1 MSFAD
6 RSLNEMNYHKL
17 TIGYMV
23 AVLAIGFGC
32 LLYSI
37 FNLPFQKFDLY
48 FLVLAGS
55 TIGLGSW
62 ATVKI
67 PRVKTHIAVSDIFIF
82 LTLLLYGGEIA
93 VVLSAIE
100 ALFTSWRFC
109 SKRITVLFNVA
120 AMAFSTF
127 VVVFAL
133 TMSGLYVNGE
143 VLPNDVT
150 LPSLVI
156 ALSVIALTQFFVN
169 TLLASIHDSL
179 ANALPWWETW
189 KNKYIWTFFTYFA
202 GAVGAGFLVK
212 LAQYAGFGL
221 IVATFPVILFVFLAY
236 RMYLKNVEMSIAQ
249 AEQAEKYA
257 KILEERSNALR
268 ESEERFRSAFA
279 YAPIGIGLV
288 SRHGKWLKVNHALC
302 EILGYDQDEL
312 LSMEFQGMMFQ
323 EDLGATLIKIHE
335 LMAGRIASCQMEQ
348 RYVHKTGRTV
358 WTQWSVSASGD
369 VTTEG
374 SNLIFQLQ
382 DITDKKI
389 AEQKLQHEATHD
401 ALTGLPNRAL
411 FIRRLEEALM
421 RNRQDPKYQVTV
433 LFIDLDR
440 FKYVNDSLGHLIG
453 DQLLIG
459 IASRLRECMRPPDIV
474 ARLGGDEFMILVEG
488 RYYTEKITRIATRIQ
503 RQFDQ
508 PFDLYGQEVYSSAS
522 IGILRASENHMTSED
537 VMRDAD
543 TAMYQAKRA
552 GRSQHAVFD
561 ENMHTAAKEI
571 LLLETDLR
579 KAIEKYEFDVQYQ
592 PIFSLMTGEI
602 EGVEA
607 LARWNHPQLGEIHP
621 SKFIPLAEETGLIDP
636 LGELVLDKA
645 CTEIGRVYE
654 EVGIE
659 SLKLS
664 VNLSCRQFAQP
675 FLVNQVKNILNRTEF
690 PPRRL
695 KLEIT
700 ETVFFEY
707 QERAIEMLNQLRDL
721 GIDIDID
728 DFGTGYSNLGYLVR
742 LPISTLKIDRSFVS
756 LIDDQGANT
765 ELVRTIIAMAKNL
778 GLRVVAEGVETP
790 AQLEALKNLSCES
803 GQGYLLSRPMSAEDL
818 TRFLLADNPIPPPAI
833 DITSPMVQ

>member
-1 MSFAD
+1 
-6 RSLNEMNYHKL
+6 MNYHKL
-17 TIGYMV
+17 TLGYMV
-23 AVLAIGFGC
+23 MVLAVGSLC
-32 LLYSI
+32 LTSALI
-37 FNLPFQKFDLY
+37 NVPVLKLDIY
-48 FLVLAGS
+48 FAILAVS
-55 TIGLGSW
+55 TVGLGSW
-62 ATVKI
+62 VIIKI
-67 PRVKTHIAVSDIFIF
+67 PYIKTHIAVSDIFVF
-82 LTLLLYGGEIA
+82 LTLFLYGGEFA
-93 VVLSAIE
+93 VILAAVE
-100 ALFTSWRFC
+100 AFCTSWRFC
-109 SKRITVLFNVA
+109 SKRITILFNVA
-120 AMAFSTF
+120 AMAFSTSI
-127 VVVFAL
+127 VVVVLAL
-133 TMSGLYVNGE
+133 AGLYSNGE
-143 VLPNDVT
+143 VVQHGINEAGFFT
-150 LPSLVI
+150 
-156 ALSVIALTQFFVN
+156 ALSLMTLTQFLVN
-169 TLLASIHDSL
+169 TFLASVQDSL
-179 ANALPWWETW
+179 KNALPWWDTW
-189 KNKYIWTFFTYFA
+189 KSKYIWTFFTYLV
-202 GAVGAGFLVK
+202 GAVGAGTLVQ
-212 LAQYAGFGL
+212 LTHYAGLGIL
-221 IVATFPVILFVFLAY
+221 AAAFPVIMFVFLAY
-236 RMYLKNVEMSIAQ
+236 RMYLKNVEMSIGQ

-268 ESEERFRSAFA
+268 DSEERFRSAFA

-288 SRHGKWLKVNHALC
+288 SRHGKWVKVNHALC
-302 EILGYDQDEL
+302 EILGYEADEL
-312 LSMEFQGMMFQ
+312 LMMEFQQMMFP
-323 EDLGATLIKIHE
+323 EDLGATMLKIHE
-335 LMAGRIASCQMEQ
+335 IMAGRIASCQMEQ
-348 RYVHKTGRTV
+348 RYLHSTGRTV
-358 WTQWSVSASGD
+358 WAQLSVSASGD
-369 VTTEG
+369 VSSDT

-411 FIRRLEEALM
+411 FMRRLEEALD
-421 RNRQDPKYQVTV
+421 RSRQDAKYQVSV

-459 IASRLRECMRPPDIV
+459 IAARLSECMRPPDIV

-488 RYYTEKITRIATRIQ
+488 RYYSEKITRIANRIQ
-503 RQFDQ
+503 RQFTQ

-543 TAMYQAKRA
+543 TAMYQAKRS

-579 KAIEKYEFDVQYQ
+579 KAIEKYEFDVEYQ
-592 PIFSLMTGEI
+592 PIFSLSTGEI

-607 LARWNHPQLGEIHP
+607 LARWNHPLLGEIHP

-645 CTEIGRVYE
+645 CTEIGKIYRSVDM
-654 EVGIE
+654 E

-690 PPRRL
+690 PPSRL

-707 QERAIEMLNQLRDL
+707 QERAIEMLNDLRSL
-721 GIDIDID
+721 GILIDID

-742 LPISTLKIDRSFVS
+742 LPISTLKIDRVFVS
-756 LIDDQGANT
+756 LINEDGANT
-765 ELVRTIIAMAKNL
+765 EIVRTIIAMAKNL
-778 GLRVVAEGVETP
+778 NLKVIAEGIETNS
-790 AQLEALKNLSCES
+790 QLDALKELNCES
-803 GQGYLLSRPMSAEDL
+803 GQGYLLARPMAADEL
-818 TRFLLADNPIPPPAI
+818 LLFLGGSLDTPIPVPSFDLSVARLI
-833 DITSPMVQ
+833 

>member
-1 MSFAD
+1 
-6 RSLNEMNYHKL
+6 MNYHKL

-23 AVLAIGFGC
+23 AVLAVGFVS
-32 LLYSI
+32 LI
-37 FNLPFQKFDLY
+37 FALVNTPFERFDLY

-55 TIGLGSW
+55 TVCLGSW

-67 PRVKTHIAVSDIFIF
+67 PRLKTHIGVSDIFVF
-82 LTLLLYGGEIA
+82 LTLLLYGGDIA
-93 VVLSAIE
+93 VVLAAGE
-100 ALFTSWRFC
+100 AFVSSWRFC
-109 SKRITVLFNVA
+109 NKRLTILFNVA
-120 AMAFSTF
+120 AMAFSTTA
-127 VVVFAL
+127 VVLVL
-133 TMSGLYVNGE
+133 TASGLYAGGR
-143 VLPNDVT
+143 VLYDGAN
-150 LPSLVI
+150 LRNLVM
-156 ALSVIALTQFFVN
+156 ALSVMAVTQFLVN
-169 TLLASIHDSL
+169 TTLASVHDSL
-179 ANALPWWETW
+179 KNALPWWETW
-189 KNKYIWTFFTYFA
+189 KSKYIWTFFTYFA
-202 GAVGAGFLVK
+202 GAVGAGSLVK
-212 LAQYAGFGL
+212 LAHYAGFGV
-221 IVATFPVILFVFLAY
+221 IVAAFPVILFVFLAY
-236 RMYLKNVEMSIAQ
+236 RMYLQNVEMSIAQ

-257 KILEERSNALR
+257 RVLEERSNALR
-268 ESEERFRSAFA
+268 DSEERFRSAFT

-288 SRHGKWLKVNHALC
+288 SRQGKWLKVNHALC
-302 EILGYDQDEL
+302 EILGYEPDEL
-312 LSMEFQGMMFQ
+312 LTMEYQSMMFA
-323 EDLGATLIKIHE
+323 EDLGATLVKIHE

-348 RYVHKTGRTV
+348 RYVHRTGRTV
-358 WTQWSVSASGD
+358 WTLWSVSASGD
-369 VTTEG
+369 ISTDN

-411 FIRRLEEALM
+411 FMRRLEDALDRS
-421 RNRQDPKYQVTV
+421 RNDSKYQVSV

-459 IASRLRECMRPPDIV
+459 IADRLRDCMRPPDIV

-488 RYYTEKITRIATRIQ
+488 RYYTEKITRIAERIQ
-503 RQFDQ
+503 RQFAR

-543 TAMYQAKRA
+543 TAMYQAKRS

-561 ENMHTAAKEI
+561 EKMHAAARET

-579 KAIEKYEFDVQYQ
+579 KAVEKYEFEVQYQ
-592 PIFSLMTGEI
+592 PIFSLKTGEV

-607 LARWNHPQLGEIHP
+607 LARWYHPQLGEILP

-654 EVGIE
+654 AVADRR
-659 SLKLS
+659 LKLS

-675 FLVNQVKNILNRTEF
+675 FLVHQVKNILSRTGF
-690 PPRRL
+690 PANRL

-721 GIDIDID
+721 GIDLDID
-728 DFGTGYSNLGYLVR
+728 DFGTGYSNLSYLVR
-742 LPISTLKIDRSFVS
+742 LPISTLKIDRIFVDP
-756 LIDDQGANT
+756 INEKGANT
-765 ELVRTIIAMAKNL
+765 EIVRTVIAMAKNL
-778 GLRVVAEGVETP
+778 GLKVIAEGIETS
-790 AQLEALKNLSCES
+790 AQLEALRMLECES
-803 GQGYLLSRPMSAEDL
+803 GQGYLLARPMSADELAAFL
-818 TRFLLADNPIPPPAI
+818 TGTDIDAIPPPSF
-833 DITSPMVQ
+833 DVSFSPVIQ

>member
-1 MSFAD
+1 
-6 RSLNEMNYHKL
+6 MNYHKL

-23 AVLAIGFGC
+23 TVLTVGLGC
-32 LLYSI
+32 LVMSI
-37 FNLPFQKFDLY
+37 VNLPFEKFDLY
-48 FLVLAGS
+48 FLVVAGS

-67 PRVKTHIAVSDIFIF
+67 PRVKTHIAVADLFIF

-93 VVLSAIE
+93 VVLAAVE
-100 ALFTSWRFC
+100 AMFTSWRFC
-109 SKRITVLFNVA
+109 TKKLTILFNVA

-133 TMSGLYVNGE
+133 TVSGLYVNGE
-143 VLPNDVT
+143 VQPNT
-150 LPSLVI
+150 LSLQSFVI
-156 ALSVIALTQFFVN
+156 VLSIIAVTQFLVN
-169 TLLASIHDSL
+169 TTIASVHDSL

-189 KNKYIWTFFTYFA
+189 KSKYIWTFFTYFV
-202 GAVGAGFLVK
+202 GAVGAGTLVK
-212 LAQYAGFGL
+212 LAHHVGFGL
-221 IVATFPVILFVFLAY
+221 IVATFPMILFVFLAY
-236 RMYLKNVEMSIAQ
+236 RMYLKNVEMSITQ

-302 EILGYDQDEL
+302 EILGYESDEL
-312 LSMEFQGMMFQ
+312 LNMEFQGMMFP

-335 LMAGRIASCQMEQ
+335 LMAGRLASCQMEQ

-369 VTTEG
+369 VSSDG

-401 ALTGLPNRAL
+401 MLTGLPNRAL
-411 FIRRLEEALM
+411 FMRRLEEALD
-421 RNRQDPKYQVTV
+421 RSRKDPKYQVSV

-488 RYYTEKITRIATRIQ
+488 RYYSEKITQISHRIQ

-543 TAMYQAKRA
+543 TAMYQAKRS

-579 KAIEKYEFDVQYQ
+579 KAIEKYEFEVEYQ
-592 PIFSLMTGEI
+592 PIFSLKSGEL

-607 LARWNHPQLGEIHP
+607 LARWHHPQLGEILP
-621 SKFIPLAEETGLIDP
+621 SKFISLAEETGLIDP
-636 LGELVLDKA
+636 LGEIILDKA
-645 CTEIGRVYE
+645 CTDIGRVYRE
-654 EVGIE
+654 IAMD

-675 FLVNQVKNILNRTEF
+675 FLVNQVKNILSRTEF
-690 PPRRL
+690 PPSRL

-742 LPISTLKIDRSFVS
+742 LPISTIKIDRSFVNI
-756 LIDDQGANT
+756 IDDEGANT

-778 GLRVVAEGVETP
+778 DLKVVAEGIETQ
-790 AQLEALKNLSCES
+790 AQLDALKALSCES
-803 GQGYLLSRPMSAEDL
+803 GQGYLLARPMSADEL
-818 TRFLLADNPIPPPAI
+818 LSFLRGEVDVPIPPPI
-833 DITSPMVQ
+833 DITILPTLQ

>member
-1 MSFAD
+1 
-6 RSLNEMNYHKL
+6 MNYHRL

-37 FNLPFQKFDLY
+37 LNLPFQNFDLY

-109 SKRITVLFNVA
+109 TKRLTVLFNVA

-179 ANALPWWETW
+179 ANELPWWETW
-189 KNKYIWTFFTYFA
+189 KSKYIWTFFTYFA
-202 GAVGAGFLVK
+202 GAVGAGCLVK

-236 RMYLKNVEMSIAQ
+236 RMYLQNVEMSIAQ

-369 VTTEG
+369 VTSES

-543 TAMYQAKRA
+543 TAMYQAKRS

-592 PIFSLMTGEI
+592 PIFSLKTGEV

-654 EVGIE
+654 EVGID
-659 SLKLS
+659 SMKLS

-778 GLRVVAEGVETP
+778 GLKVVAEGVETP

-803 GQGYLLSRPMSAEDL
+803 GQGYLLSRPMSAAEL
-818 TRFLLADNPIPPPAI
+818 TSFLLADNPIPPPSI
-833 DITSPMVQ
+833 DMMSPMVQ

>member
-1 MSFAD
+1 
-6 RSLNEMNYHKL
+6 MNYHKL

-23 AVLAIGFGC
+23 AVLAIGLGC
-32 LLYSI
+32 LTLA
-37 FNLPFQKFDLY
+37 FLNLPIEKLDLY
-48 FLVLAGS
+48 FLVIAAS

-93 VVLSAIE
+93 VVLAAIE

-109 SKRITVLFNVA
+109 SKKITICFNVA
-120 AMAFSTF
+120 AMAFSTY
-127 VVVFAL
+127 VVVQAL
-133 TMSGLYVNGE
+133 TLAGLYVNGAI
-143 VLPNDVT
+143 LTNQ
-150 LPSLVI
+150 LGFQSLVI
-156 ALSVIALTQFFVN
+156 ALSVIAVTQFLVN
-169 TLLASIHDSL
+169 TLLASVHDSL

-189 KNKYIWTFFTYFA
+189 KSKYIWTFFTYFA
-202 GAVGAGFLVK
+202 GAVGAGTLVK
-212 LAQYAGFGL
+212 LAHYVGFGL

-302 EILGYDQDEL
+302 EILGYEADEL
-312 LSMEFQGMMFQ
+312 LSMEFQGMMFA

-369 VTTEG
+369 VSSDS

-411 FIRRLEEALM
+411 FMRRLEEALD
-421 RNRQDPKYQVTV
+421 RSRKDSKYQVSV

-459 IASRLRECMRPPDIV
+459 IATRLRDCMRPPDIV

-488 RYYTEKITRIATRIQ
+488 RYYSEKITRIANRIQ
-503 RQFDQ
+503 RQFDR

-543 TAMYQAKRA
+543 TAMYQAKRS

-561 ENMHTAAKEI
+561 ENMHTEAKEI

-579 KAIEKYEFDVQYQ
+579 KAIEKYEFDVEYQ
-592 PIFSLMTGEI
+592 PIFSLKTGDI

-645 CTEIGRVYE
+645 CTEMGRVYKA
-654 EVGIE
+654 VTID

-675 FLVNQVKNILNRTEF
+675 FLVNQVKNILSRTEF
-690 PPRRL
+690 PASRL

-721 GIDIDID
+721 GIHIDID

-742 LPISTLKIDRSFVS
+742 LPISTLKIDRSFVN
-756 LIDDQGANT
+756 LINDEGANT

-778 GLRVVAEGVETP
+778 DLKVIAEGIETKS
-790 AQLEALKNLSCES
+790 QLEALEALGCES
-803 GQGYLLSRPMSAEDL
+803 GQGFLLARPMSADEL
-818 TRFLLADNPIPPPAI
+818 LSFLRGDADMPIPPPQFDASI
-833 DITSPMVQ
+833 APMLR

>member
-1 MSFAD
+1 
-6 RSLNEMNYHKL
+6 MNFHKL
-17 TIGYMV
+17 TIGYMTG
-23 AVLAIGFGC
+23 VLLLGLAC
-32 LLYSI
+32 LTYALQT
-37 FNLPFQKFDLY
+37 LPFYKLDLY

-55 TIGLGSW
+55 TVGLGSW

-67 PRVKTHIAVSDIFIF
+67 PRIKTHIAVSDLFIF
-82 LTLLLYGGEIA
+82 LTLLLYGGSIA
-93 VVLSAIE
+93 IVLAAVE
-100 ALFTSWRFC
+100 AFFTSWRFC
-109 SKRITVLFNVA
+109 TRKTTIFFNAA
-120 AMAFSTF
+120 AMALSTF
-127 VVVFAL
+127 AVVVVLSLA
-133 TMSGLYVNGE
+133 GLYADGSI
-143 VLPNDVT
+143 LPTT
-150 LPSLVI
+150 LNPQNFVI
-156 ALSVIALTQFFVN
+156 ALSIAAVTQFLVN
-169 TLLASIHDSL
+169 TMLASLHDRL
-179 ANALPWWETW
+179 ANGLPWWETW
-189 KNKYIWTFFTYFA
+189 KTTYIWTFFTYFA
-202 GAVGAGFLVK
+202 GAVGAGTLLK
-212 LAQYAGFGL
+212 LAHYVGYGL

-302 EILGYDQDEL
+302 EILGYEADEL
-312 LSMEFQGMMFQ
+312 LSMEFQAMMFP
-323 EDLGATLIKIHE
+323 EDVGATLIKIHE

-348 RYVHKTGRTV
+348 RYLHKTGRTV

-369 VTTEG
+369 VSSDQ

-411 FIRRLEEALM
+411 FMRRLEEALD
-421 RNRQDPKYQVTV
+421 RSRQDPKYQVSV

-459 IASRLRECMRPPDIV
+459 IASRLRDCMRPPDIV

-488 RYYTEKITRIATRIQ
+488 RYYTEKITQIANRIQ
-503 RQFDQ
+503 RQFAK

-522 IGILRASENHMTSED
+522 IGILRASEKHMTSED

-543 TAMYQAKRA
+543 TAMYQAKRS

-561 ENMHTAAKEI
+561 ENMHTEAKEI

-579 KAIEKYEFDVQYQ
+579 KAIERYEFQVEYQ
-592 PIFSLMTGEI
+592 PIFSLTTGEI

-607 LARWNHPQLGEIHP
+607 LARWTHPKLGEILP

-645 CTEIGRVYE
+645 CTEIGRIYQTVADR
-654 EVGIE
+654 

-664 VNLSCRQFAQP
+664 VNLSCRQFAQQ
-675 FLVNQVKNILNRTEF
+675 FLVRQVRNILDRTGF
-690 PPRRL
+690 PANRL

-707 QERAIEMLNQLRDL
+707 QERAIEMLNELRKL
-721 GIDIDID
+721 GIHLDID
-728 DFGTGYSNLGYLVR
+728 DFGTGYSNLSYLVR

-756 LIDDQGANT
+756 LINDEGANT

-778 GLRVVAEGVETP
+778 DLKVIAEGVETRS
-790 AQLEALKNLSCES
+790 QLEALKALNCES
-803 GQGYLLSRPMSAEDL
+803 GQGYLLARPMSADEL
-818 TRFLLADNPIPPPAI
+818 QSFLRGDTDSPIPAPGF
-833 DITSPMVQ
+833 DVSVVRTVQ

>member
-1 MSFAD
+1 
-6 RSLNEMNYHKL
+6 MNYHKL

-23 AVLAIGFGC
+23 AVLAIGLGC
-32 LLYSI
+32 LTFAVL
-37 FNLPFQKFDLY
+37 NLPIEKLDLY
-48 FLVLAGS
+48 LLVIAGS

-93 VVLSAIE
+93 VILAAVE

-109 SKRITVLFNVA
+109 SKKMTVCFNVA
-120 AMAFSTF
+120 AMAFSTS
-127 VVVFAL
+127 VVVLAL
-133 TMSGLYVNGE
+133 MLTGLYLNGE
-143 VLPNDVT
+143 IASNKLSFQ
-150 LPSLVI
+150 SLII
-156 ALSVIALTQFFVN
+156 ALSVIAVTQFLVN
-169 TLLASIHDSL
+169 TLVASIHDSF

-189 KNKYIWTFFTYFA
+189 KSKYIWTFFTYFA
-202 GAVGAGFLVK
+202 GAVGAGVLVK
-212 LAQYAGFGL
+212 LGHYVGFSL

-236 RMYLKNVEMSIAQ
+236 RMYLKNVEMSITQ

-302 EILGYDQDEL
+302 EILGYESDEL
-312 LSMEFQGMMFQ
+312 LSMEFQDIMFP

-348 RYVHKTGRTV
+348 RYLHKTGRTV

-369 VTTEG
+369 VSLDS

-411 FIRRLEEALM
+411 FMRRLEEALD
-421 RNRQDPKYQVTV
+421 RSRKDVKYQVSV

-459 IASRLRECMRPPDIV
+459 IATRLRDCMRPPDIV

-488 RYYTEKITRIATRIQ
+488 KYFSEKITQIANRIQ

-543 TAMYQAKRA
+543 TAMYQAKRS

-561 ENMHTAAKEI
+561 ENMHTEAKEI

-579 KAIEKYEFDVQYQ
+579 KAIEKYEFEVEYQ
-592 PIFSLMTGEI
+592 PIFCLKTGEI

-607 LARWNHPQLGEIHP
+607 LARWYHPHLGEILP

-645 CTEIGRVYE
+645 CTEIGRVYRKLAL
-654 EVGIE
+654 E
-659 SLKLS
+659 SIKLS

-675 FLVNQVKNILNRTEF
+675 FLVNQVKNILSRTEF
-690 PPRRL
+690 PPSRL

-721 GIDIDID
+721 GIHIDID

-742 LPISTLKIDRSFVS
+742 LPISTLKIDRSFVN
-756 LIDDQGANT
+756 LINDEGANT

-778 GLRVVAEGVETP
+778 DLKVVAEGIETKS
-790 AQLEALKNLSCES
+790 QLDALKALGCES
-803 GQGYLLSRPMSAEDL
+803 GQG
-818 TRFLLADNPIPPPAI
+818 FLLARPMTSDELLSFLRDEIDLPIPPPPI
-833 DITSPMVQ
+833 DVSVAPMLS

>member
-1 MSFAD
+1 
-6 RSLNEMNYHKL
+6 
-17 TIGYMV
+17 MV
-23 AVLAIGFGC
+23 TVLAIGLGC
-32 LLYSI
+32 LTYALS
-37 FNLPFQKFDLY
+37 NLPLQKFDLY
-48 FLVLAGS
+48 LLVLAGS

-67 PRVKTHIAVSDIFIF
+67 PRIKTHIAVSDTFIF

-93 VVLSAIE
+93 IVLAAIE
-100 ALFTSWRFC
+100 AFFTSWRFC
-109 SKRITVLFNVA
+109 SKRITIFFNVA
-120 AMAFSTF
+120 AMALSTF
-127 VVVFAL
+127 VVVLAL
-133 TMSGLYVNGE
+133 TMSGLYAGGE
-143 VLPNDVT
+143 ILPNNLT
-150 LPSLVI
+150 GPNFVI
-156 ALSVIALTQFFVN
+156 VLSVMGVTQFLVN
-169 TLLASIHDSL
+169 TLLASVHDSL

-189 KNKYIWTFFTYFA
+189 KSRYIWTFFTYFA
-202 GAVGAGFLVK
+202 GGVGAGTLVK
-212 LAQYAGFGL
+212 LAHYVGFGL

-257 KILEERSNALR
+257 NILEERSNALR

-302 EILGYDQDEL
+302 EILGYEADEL
-312 LSMEFQGMMFQ
+312 LTMEFQKTMFP

-335 LMAGRIASCQMEQ
+335 LMAGRIASGQMEQ
-348 RYVHKTGRTV
+348 RYIHKTGRTV
-358 WTQWSVSASGD
+358 WTQWSVSATGD
-369 VTTEG
+369 VSSDA

-411 FIRRLEEALM
+411 FMRRLEEALI
-421 RNRQDPKYQVTV
+421 RSRHDSKYQVSV

-488 RYYTEKITRIATRIQ
+488 KYYAEKITQIANRIQ
-503 RQFDQ
+503 KQFAQ

-543 TAMYQAKRA
+543 TAMYQAKRS

-561 ENMHTAAKEI
+561 ENMHAEAKEI

-579 KAIEKYEFDVQYQ
+579 KAIEKYEFEVQYQ
-592 PIFSLMTGEI
+592 PIFSLATGEV

-607 LARWNHPQLGEIHP
+607 LARWNHPLLGEIAP
-621 SKFIPLAEETGLIDP
+621 SKFIPLAEETSLIDM
-636 LGELVLDKA
+636 LGELILDKA
-645 CTEIGRVYE
+645 CTEIGEIYRVVE
-654 EVGIE
+654 RD

-675 FLVNQVKNILNRTEF
+675 FLVNQVKNILSRTEF
-690 PPRRL
+690 PPTRL

-707 QERAIEMLNQLRDL
+707 QERAIEMLDQLRDL

-742 LPISTLKIDRSFVS
+742 LPISTLKIDRSFVN
-756 LIDDQGANT
+756 LINDEGANT
-765 ELVRTIIAMAKNL
+765 ELVRTIISMAKNL
-778 GLRVVAEGVETP
+778 DLKVIAEGIETK
-790 AQLEALKNLSCES
+790 AQLEALKKLNCES
-803 GQGYLLSRPMSAEDL
+803 GQGYLLAGPMAADELLSFLSGEAES
-818 TRFLLADNPIPPPAI
+818 PIPAPPFDFSVI
-833 DITSPMVQ
+833 PTLQ

>member
-1 MSFAD
+1 
-6 RSLNEMNYHKL
+6 MNFHKL

-23 AVLAIGFGC
+23 GVLFVGLGC
-32 LLYSI
+32 LTYALQT
-37 FNLPFQKFDLY
+37 LPVHKFDLY

-67 PRVKTHIAVSDIFIF
+67 PRIKTHIAVSDIFIF
-82 LTLLLYGGEIA
+82 LTLLLYGGSIA
-93 VVLSAIE
+93 ILLAAVE
-100 ALFTSWRFC
+100 AFFTSWRFC
-109 SKRITVLFNVA
+109 SKKITIFFNVA

-127 VVVFAL
+127 VVIVVLAL
-133 TMSGLYVNGE
+133 TGFYAGGE
-143 VLPNDVT
+143 IVPANLSAQSFVIVLSITAV
-150 LPSLVI
+150 
-156 ALSVIALTQFFVN
+156 TQFLVN
-169 TLLASIHDSL
+169 TFLASIHDAL
-179 ANALPWWETW
+179 ANELPWWETW
-189 KNKYIWTFFTYFA
+189 KSKYIWTFFTYFA
-202 GAVGAGFLVK
+202 GAVGAGTLVQ
-212 LAQYAGFGL
+212 LAHHIGFGL

-257 KILEERSNALR
+257 RILEDRSNALR

-302 EILGYDQDEL
+302 EILGYEADEL
-312 LSMEFQGMMFQ
+312 LTMEFQSMMFP
-323 EDLGATLIKIHE
+323 EDVGATLIKIHE

-348 RYVHKTGRTV
+348 RYLHKTGRTV

-369 VTTEG
+369 VSSDA

-411 FIRRLEEALM
+411 FMRRLEDALE
-421 RNRQDPKYQVTV
+421 RSRHDPKYQVSV

-459 IASRLRECMRPPDIV
+459 IAGRLRECMRPPDIV

-488 RYYTEKITRIATRIQ
+488 RYYTEKITQIANRIQ
-503 RQFDQ
+503 RQFAQ

-543 TAMYQAKRA
+543 TAMYQAKRS

-579 KAIEKYEFDVQYQ
+579 KAIEKYEFEVQYQ
-592 PIFSLMTGEI
+592 PIFSLTTSEV

-607 LARWNHPQLGEIHP
+607 LARWYHPQLGEILP

-645 CTEIGRVYE
+645 CTEIGRIYQAVE
-654 EVGIE
+654 DK

-664 VNLSCRQFAQP
+664 VNLSCRQFAQQ
-675 FLVNQVKNILNRTEF
+675 FLVRQVENILNRTGF
-690 PPRRL
+690 PSTRL

-707 QERAIEMLNQLRDL
+707 QERAIEMLNQLREL

-742 LPISTLKIDRSFVS
+742 LPISTLKIDRSFVN
-756 LIDDQGANT
+756 LINDEGANT

-778 GLRVVAEGVETP
+778 DLKVIAEGIET
-790 AQLEALKNLSCES
+790 ASQLEALRELKCES
-803 GQGYLLSRPMSAEDL
+803 GQGYLLARPMSADE
-818 TRFLLADNPIPPPAI
+818 LLAFLGGESDKPIPAPPF
-833 DITSPMVQ
+833 DISVVQTLQ

>member
-1 MSFAD
+1 
-6 RSLNEMNYHKL
+6 MNYHRL

-32 LLYSI
+32 LLFSVV
-37 FNLPFQKFDLY
+37 NLPFQKFDLY

-55 TIGLGSW
+55 TVGLGSW

-67 PRVKTHIAVSDIFIF
+67 PRVKTHIAVSDFFIF

-93 VVLSAIE
+93 ILLAAVE
-100 ALFTSWRFC
+100 AFFTSWRFC
-109 SKRITVLFNVA
+109 SKRITILFNVA
-120 AMAFSTF
+120 ALSLSTF
-127 VVVFAL
+127 TVVWVL
-133 TMSGLYVNGE
+133 SLSGLYVNGT
-143 VLPNDVT
+143 VLPDNRAIQ
-150 LPSLVI
+150 SYVI
-156 ALSVIALTQFFVN
+156 ALSIIAVTQFLVN
-169 TLLASIHDSL
+169 TVLASVHDAL
-179 ANALPWWETW
+179 ANAIPWWETW
-189 KNKYIWTFFTYFA
+189 KSKYIWTFFTYFA
-202 GAVGAGFLVK
+202 GAVGAGTLVK
-212 LAQYAGFGL
+212 LAHYSGFGL

-302 EILGYDQDEL
+302 EILGYESDEL
-312 LSMEFQGMMFQ
+312 LSMEFQGMMFP
-323 EDLGATLIKIHE
+323 EDLGATMIKIHE

-348 RYVHKTGRTV
+348 RYLHKTGRTV

-369 VTTEG
+369 ISSDG

-411 FIRRLEEALM
+411 FMRRLEEALD
-421 RNRQDPKYQVTV
+421 RNRKDAKYQVSV

-459 IASRLRECMRPPDIV
+459 IAARLRDCMRPPDIV

-488 RYYTEKITRIATRIQ
+488 RYYSEKITRISHRIQ
-503 RQFDQ
+503 RQFDR

-543 TAMYQAKRA
+543 TAMYQAKRS

-561 ENMHTAAKEI
+561 ENMHAAAKEI

-579 KAIEKYEFDVQYQ
+579 KAIEKYEFDVEYQ
-592 PIFSLMTGEI
+592 PIFSLTTGDI

-607 LARWNHPQLGEIHP
+607 LARWNHPQLGEILP

-636 LGELVLDKA
+636 LGELILDKA
-645 CTEIGRVYE
+645 CTEIGRIYKV
-654 EVGIE
+654 VAID

-675 FLVNQVKNILNRTEF
+675 FLVNQVKNILNRTDF
-690 PPRRL
+690 PAGRL

-721 GIDIDID
+721 GIDLDID

-742 LPISTLKIDRSFVS
+742 LPISTLKIDRSFVN
-756 LIDDQGANT
+756 LINDDGANT

-778 GLRVVAEGVETP
+778 DLKVIAEGIETNS
-790 AQLEALKNLSCES
+790 QLDALKKLSCES
-803 GQGYLLSRPMSAEDL
+803 GQGFLLARPMSADEL
-818 TRFLLADNPIPPPAI
+818 LLFLRGDVDMPIPPPIEMALA
-833 DITSPMVQ
+833 PMHQ

>member
-1 MSFAD
+1 
-6 RSLNEMNYHKL
+6 MNYHKL

-23 AVLAIGFGC
+23 AVLGLGLGC
-32 LLYSI
+32 LSLSV
-37 FNLPFQKFDLY
+37 FNLPLHKFDLY

-93 VVLSAIE
+93 VILAAIE

-109 SKRITVLFNVA
+109 SKKITIFFNVA
-120 AMAFSTF
+120 AMTFSTSM
-127 VVVFAL
+127 VVLAL
-133 TMSGLYVNGE
+133 TLSGLYVNGQ
-143 VLPNDVT
+143 VLPNQ
-150 LPSLVI
+150 LAPQSFVI
-156 ALSVIALTQFFVN
+156 ALSIIAVTQFLIN
-169 TLLASIHDSL
+169 TLLASIYDSF

-189 KNKYIWTFFTYFA
+189 KSKYIWTFFTYFA
-202 GAVGAGFLVK
+202 GAVGAGALVK
-212 LAQYAGFGL
+212 LAHYVGFGL
-221 IVATFPVILFVFLAY
+221 IVAAFPVILFVFLAY

-302 EILGYDQDEL
+302 EILGYDPDEL
-312 LSMEFQGMMFQ
+312 LTMEFHEMMFP
-323 EDLGATLIKIHE
+323 EDLGATLVKIHE

-369 VTTEG
+369 ISSDA

-411 FIRRLEEALM
+411 FMRRLEEALA
-421 RNRQDPKYQVTV
+421 RSRQDSKYQVSV

-459 IASRLRECMRPPDIV
+459 IAGRLRECMRPPDIV

-488 RYYTEKITRIATRIQ
+488 RYYTERITRIADRIQ
-503 RQFDQ
+503 RQFTK

-543 TAMYQAKRA
+543 TAMYQAKRS
-552 GRSQHAVFD
+552 GRSRHAVFD
-561 ENMHTAAKEI
+561 ENMHTAAKET

-579 KAIEKYEFDVQYQ
+579 KAIDRYEFDVEYQ
-592 PIFSLMTGEI
+592 PIFSLSTGEI

-607 LARWNHPQLGEIHP
+607 LARWNHPQLGEILP
-621 SKFIPLAEETGLIDP
+621 LKFITLAEETGLIDP
-636 LGELVLDKA
+636 LGELILDKA
-645 CTEIGRVYE
+645 CTEIGEIYE
-654 EVGIE
+654 AVGQE

-675 FLVNQVKNILNRTEF
+675 FLVRQVQNILDRTGF
-690 PPRRL
+690 PPSRL

-728 DFGTGYSNLGYLVR
+728 DFGTGYSNLSYLVR
-742 LPISTLKIDRSFVS
+742 LPISTLKIDRSFVNP
-756 LIDDQGANT
+756 INEEGANT

-778 GLRVVAEGVETP
+778 GLKVIAEGIETSS
-790 AQLEALKNLSCES
+790 QLEALKELSCES
-803 GQGYLLSRPMSAEDL
+803 GQGFYLSSPLSSEELAE
-818 TRFLLADNPIPPPAI
+818 FLGASLDSPIPAPDFDLSI
-833 DITSPMVQ
+833 SSMIQ

>member
-1 MSFAD
+1 
-6 RSLNEMNYHKL
+6 MNYHKL

-23 AVLAIGFGC
+23 AVLAIGLVC
-32 LLYSI
+32 LTFAVVNI
-37 FNLPFQKFDLY
+37 PFEKFDLY

-55 TIGLGSW
+55 TFGLGSW

-67 PRVKTHIAVSDIFIF
+67 PRIKTHVAVSDIFVF

-93 VVLSAIE
+93 VVLAAIE
-100 ALFTSWRFC
+100 AFFSSWRFC
-109 SKRITVLFNVA
+109 TKKLTIFFNVA
-120 AMAFSTF
+120 AMAFSTS
-127 VVVFAL
+127 VVVFIL
-133 TMSGLYVNGE
+133 TVCGLYSGGE
-143 VLPNDVT
+143 VLHDNSNVRN
-150 LPSLVI
+150 LVI
-156 ALSVIALTQFFVN
+156 ALSIIALTQFFVN
-169 TLLASIHDSL
+169 TLLASVYDSFSS
-179 ANALPWWETW
+179 ALPWWETW
-189 KNKYIWTFFTYFA
+189 KSKYIWTFFTYFA
-202 GAVGAGFLVK
+202 GAVGAGTLIK
-212 LAQYAGFGL
+212 LAHYAGFGL

-249 AEQAEKYA
+249 AEQAEQYA
-257 KILEERSNALR
+257 RVLEERSNALR

-302 EILGYDQDEL
+302 EILGYDVDEL
-312 LSMEFQGMMFQ
+312 LSMEFQTMMFA

-369 VTTEG
+369 VRSDS

-389 AEQKLQHEATHD
+389 AEQQLQHEATHD

-411 FIRRLEEALM
+411 FIRRLEEALH
-421 RNRQDPKYQVTV
+421 RSKNDPKYQVSV

-440 FKYVNDSLGHLIG
+440 FKFVNDSLGHLIG

-459 IASRLRECMRPPDIV
+459 IADRLRECMRPPDIV

-488 RYYTEKITRIATRIQ
+488 RYYTEKITRIAERIQ
-503 RQFDQ
+503 RQFAR

-543 TAMYQAKRA
+543 TAMYHAKRS
-552 GRSQHAVFD
+552 GRSCHAVFD
-561 ENMHTAAKEI
+561 ENMRAAAKET

-579 KAIEKYEFDVQYQ
+579 KAIQRYEFEVQYQ
-592 PIFSLMTGEI
+592 PIFSLATGEI
-602 EGVEA
+602 ESVEA
-607 LARWNHPQLGEIHP
+607 LARWNHPQLGEIPP

-645 CTEIGRVYE
+645 CTEIGEIYKS
-654 EVGIE
+654 IDND

-664 VNLSCRQFAQP
+664 VNLSCRQFAQR
-675 FLVNQVKNILNRTEF
+675 FLVRQVENILNRTGF
-690 PPRRL
+690 PPTRL
-695 KLEIT
+695 KFEIT

-707 QERAIEMLNQLRDL
+707 QERAIDMLNQLRDL

-728 DFGTGYSNLGYLVR
+728 DFGTGYSNLSYLVR
-742 LPISTLKIDRSFVS
+742 LPISTLKIDRIFVS
-756 LIDDQGANT
+756 PINDEGANT
-765 ELVRTIIAMAKNL
+765 EIVRTIIAMAKNL
-778 GLRVVAEGVETP
+778 DLKVIAEGIETA
-790 AQLEALKNLSCES
+790 AQLEALKDLKCES
-803 GQGYLLSRPMSAEDL
+803 GQGYLLARPMSADEL
-818 TRFLLADNPIPPPAI
+818 CEFLGGSADSPIPIPQFDVTVA
-833 DITSPMVQ
+833 PMIQ

>member
-1 MSFAD
+1 
-6 RSLNEMNYHKL
+6 MNYHKL

-23 AVLAIGFGC
+23 AVLAIGLGC
-32 LLYSI
+32 LTLAVL
-37 FNLPFQKFDLY
+37 NLPIEKLDLY
-48 FLVLAGS
+48 FLVIAGS

-93 VVLSAIE
+93 VLLAAIE

-109 SKRITVLFNVA
+109 SKKITIFFNVA
-120 AMAFSTF
+120 AMALSTS
-127 VVVFAL
+127 VVVVAL
-133 TMSGLYVNGE
+133 TLTGLYADGAILSNK
-143 VLPNDVT
+143 LSFQ
-150 LPSLVI
+150 SLII
-156 ALSVIALTQFFVN
+156 ALSVIALTQFLVN
-169 TLLASIHDSL
+169 TIIASVHDSF

-189 KNKYIWTFFTYFA
+189 KSKYIWTFFTYFA
-202 GAVGAGFLVK
+202 GAVGAGTLVK
-212 LAQYAGFGL
+212 LAHYVGFGL

-236 RMYLKNVEMSIAQ
+236 RMYLKNIEMSIAQ
-249 AEQAEKYA
+249 AEQAEEYA

-302 EILGYDQDEL
+302 EILGYESDEL
-312 LSMEFQGMMFQ
+312 LSMEFQEIMFP

-348 RYVHKTGRTV
+348 RYLHKTGRTV
-358 WTQWSVSASGD
+358 WTLWSVSASGD
-369 VTTEG
+369 VSSDG

-389 AEQKLQHEATHD
+389 AEQKLRHEATHD

-411 FIRRLEEALM
+411 FMRRLEEALD
-421 RNRQDPKYQVTV
+421 RSRKDPKYQVSV

-459 IASRLRECMRPPDIV
+459 IATRLRDCMRPPDIV

-488 RYYTEKITRIATRIQ
+488 RYYSEKITQIANRIQ
-503 RQFDQ
+503 RQFDR

-543 TAMYQAKRA
+543 TAMYQAKRS

-561 ENMHTAAKEI
+561 ENMHAEAKEI

-579 KAIEKYEFDVQYQ
+579 KAIEKYEFEVQYQ
-592 PIFSLMTGEI
+592 PIFSLQTGEI

-607 LARWNHPQLGEIHP
+607 LARWYHPQLGEILP
-621 SKFIPLAEETGLIDP
+621 TKFIPLAEETGLIDP

-645 CTEIGRVYE
+645 CTEIGAVY
-654 EVGIE
+654 GKIAID

-690 PPRRL
+690 PPSRL

-721 GIDIDID
+721 GIHIDID

-742 LPISTLKIDRSFVS
+742 LPISTLKIDRSFVN
-756 LIDDQGANT
+756 LINDDGANT

-778 GLRVVAEGVETP
+778 DLKVVAEGIETKS
-790 AQLEALKNLSCES
+790 QLDALKTLGCES
-803 GQGYLLSRPMSAEDL
+803 GQG
-818 TRFLLADNPIPPPAI
+818 FLLARPMAADELLSFLRDEVDLPIPPPPI
-833 DITSPMVQ
+833 DVAVAPMLS

>member
-1 MSFAD
+1 
-6 RSLNEMNYHKL
+6 MNYHKL

-23 AVLAIGFGC
+23 AVLAIGFAC
-32 LLYSI
+32 LL
-37 FNLPFQKFDLY
+37 FAVVNLPYQKLDLY

-67 PRVKTHIAVSDIFIF
+67 PRVKTHIAVSDFFIF

-93 VVLSAIE
+93 ILLAAVE
-100 ALFTSWRFC
+100 AFFTSWRFC
-109 SKRITVLFNVA
+109 SKRITILFNVA
-120 AMAFSTF
+120 ALSLSTF
-127 VVVFAL
+127 AVVLVL
-133 TMSGLYVNGE
+133 TLSGLYENGA
-143 VLPNDVT
+143 VLPENR
-150 LPSLVI
+150 SIQSYVI
-156 ALSVIALTQFFVN
+156 ALSIIAVTQFLVN
-169 TLLASIHDSL
+169 TLLASVHDAL
-179 ANALPWWETW
+179 ANEMPWWETW
-189 KNKYIWTFFTYFA
+189 KSKYIWTFFTYFA
-202 GAVGAGFLVK
+202 GAVGAGTLVK
-212 LAQYAGFGL
+212 LAHYVGFGL

-268 ESEERFRSAFA
+268 DSEERFRSAFA
-279 YAPIGIGLV
+279 YAPIGIGLL

-302 EILGYDQDEL
+302 EILGYESDEL
-312 LSMEFQGMMFQ
+312 LSMEFQGMMFP
-323 EDLGATLIKIHE
+323 EDLGATMIKIHE

-348 RYVHKTGRTV
+348 RYLHKTGRTV
-358 WTQWSVSASGD
+358 WTHWSVSAFGD
-369 VTTEG
+369 VTSDG

-411 FIRRLEEALM
+411 FMRRLEEALD
-421 RNRQDPKYQVTV
+421 RSRHNPKYQVSV

-459 IASRLRECMRPPDIV
+459 IADRLRECMRPPDIV

-488 RYYTEKITRIATRIQ
+488 RYYSEKITRIAERIQ
-503 RQFDQ
+503 RQFTR

-543 TAMYQAKRA
+543 TAMYQAKRS

-561 ENMHTAAKEI
+561 DNMHTAAKET

-579 KAIEKYEFDVQYQ
+579 KAVEKYEFEVQYQ
-592 PIFSLMTGEI
+592 PIFSLATGEI
-602 EGVEA
+602 QGVEA
-607 LARWNHPQLGEIHP
+607 LARWNHPLLGEINP

-636 LGELVLDKA
+636 LGELILDKA
-645 CTEIGRVYE
+645 CTEIGRVYNA
-654 EVGIE
+654 IE
-659 SLKLS
+659 NQDLKLS

-675 FLVNQVKNILNRTEF
+675 FLVHQVKNILARTGF
-690 PPRRL
+690 PPTRL

-707 QERAIEMLNQLRDL
+707 QERAIDMLNQLRDL
-721 GIDIDID
+721 GIDLDID

-742 LPISTLKIDRSFVS
+742 LPISTLKIDRSFVK
-756 LIDDQGANT
+756 LINDDGANT

-778 GLRVVAEGVETP
+778 DLKVIAEGIETNS
-790 AQLEALKNLSCES
+790 QLEALKKLNCES
-803 GQGYLLSRPMSAEDL
+803 GQG
-818 TRFLLADNPIPPPAI
+818 FLLARPMAAEELLAYLRGDVDAPIPPPIEIALA
-833 DITSPMVQ
+833 PMHR

>member
-1 MSFAD
+1 
-6 RSLNEMNYHKL
+6 MNYHKL

-23 AVLAIGFGC
+23 MVLAIGLGC
-32 LLYSI
+32 LVVSVV
-37 FNLPFQKFDLY
+37 NLPFEKLDLY

-67 PRVKTHIAVSDIFIF
+67 PRVKTHIAVSDLFIF

-93 VVLSAIE
+93 VVLAAIE

-109 SKRITVLFNVA
+109 TKKLTVFFNVA
-120 AMAFSTF
+120 AMAFSTSVVIF
-127 VVVFAL
+127 VLAL
-133 TMSGLYVNGE
+133 SGLYFNGQ
-143 VLPNDVT
+143 VLHNDESFA
-150 LPSLVI
+150 SLVI
-156 ALSVIALTQFFVN
+156 ALCVMAVTQFLVN
-169 TLLASIHDSL
+169 TLLASVHDSF
-179 ANALPWWETW
+179 ANALPWFETW
-189 KNKYIWTFFTYFA
+189 KSKYIWTFFTYFA
-202 GAVGAGFLVK
+202 GAVGAGALLK
-212 LAQYAGFGL
+212 LALYAGFAL
-221 IVATFPVILFVFLAY
+221 IVATFPMILFVFLAY
-236 RMYLKNVEMSIAQ
+236 RMYLKNVEMSITQ

-257 KILEERSNALR
+257 HILEEQSNALR

-302 EILGYDQDEL
+302 EILGYEADEL
-312 LSMEFQGMMFQ
+312 LSMEFQAMMFP
-323 EDLGATLIKIHE
+323 EDVGATLIKIHD

-348 RYVHKTGRTV
+348 RYLHKTGRTV
-358 WTQWSVSASGD
+358 WTLWSLSASGD
-369 VTTEG
+369 ISSDA

-389 AEQKLQHEATHD
+389 AEEKLQHEATHD

-411 FIRRLEEALM
+411 FMRRLEEALE
-421 RNRQDPKYQVTV
+421 RSRQDPKYQVSV

-440 FKYVNDSLGHLIG
+440 FKVVNDSLGHLIG

-459 IASRLRECMRPPDIV
+459 IASRLRDCMRPPDIV

-488 RYYTEKITRIATRIQ
+488 RYYMEKVTRIANRIQ
-503 RQFDQ
+503 RQFDL

-522 IGILRASENHMTSED
+522 IGILRASENHMSSED

-543 TAMYQAKRA
+543 TAMYQAKRS

-561 ENMHTAAKEI
+561 ENMHAAAKEI
-571 LLLETDLR
+571 LQLETDLR
-579 KAIEKYEFDVQYQ
+579 KAIERYEFDVEYQ
-592 PIFSLMTGEI
+592 PIFSLRTGDI

-621 SKFIPLAEETGLIDP
+621 SKFIPLAEETGLIDG
-636 LGELVLDKA
+636 LGELVLDKS
-645 CTEIGRVYE
+645 CTEIGKIYQEIGVD
-654 EVGIE
+654 

-675 FLVNQVKNILNRTEF
+675 FLVNQIKNILNRTEF
-690 PPRRL
+690 PPSRL

-707 QERAIEMLNQLRDL
+707 QERAIEMLNYLRQL

-742 LPISTLKIDRSFVS
+742 LPISTLKIDRSFVN
-756 LIDDQGANT
+756 LITAEGGNT
-765 ELVRTIIAMAKNL
+765 ELVRTIISMAKNL
-778 GLRVVAEGVETP
+778 DLKVIAEGIENHS
-790 AQLEALKNLSCES
+790 QLEALKGLNCES
-803 GQGYLLSRPMSAEDL
+803 GQGFLLAKPMSAAEL
-818 TRFLLADNPIPPPAI
+818 LPFLRSSLELPIPAPEF
-833 DITSPMVQ
+833 DISVQMVQ

>member
-1 MSFAD
+1 
-6 RSLNEMNYHKL
+6 MNYHKL

-23 AVLAIGFGC
+23 VVLAIGLGC
-32 LLYSI
+32 IAVAVL
-37 FNLPFQKFDLY
+37 NLPIEKFDLY
-48 FLVLAGS
+48 LLILAGS
-55 TIGLGSW
+55 TLGLGSW

-67 PRVKTHIAVSDIFIF
+67 PRVKTHVAVSDTFVF
-82 LTLLLYGGEIA
+82 LSLLLYGGEIA
-93 VVLSAIE
+93 ILLAAVE
-100 ALFTSWRFC
+100 ALFSSWRFC
-109 SKRITVLFNVA
+109 SKKITIAFNVA
-120 AMAFSTF
+120 AMAFSTSI
-127 VVVFAL
+127 VVLML
-133 TMSGLYVNGE
+133 TTFGLYANGE
-143 VLPNDVT
+143 VLRQNASIRN
-150 LPSLVI
+150 LII

-169 TLLASIHDSL
+169 TLLASLYDSFK
-179 ANALPWWETW
+179 AALPWWETW
-189 KNKYIWTFFTYFA
+189 KSKYIWTFFTYFS
-202 GAVGAGFLVK
+202 GAVGAGALLK

-249 AEQAEKYA
+249 AEQAEQYA
-257 KILEERSNALR
+257 RILEERSNALR

-288 SRHGKWLKVNHALC
+288 SRHGTWLKVNHALC
-302 EILGYDQDEL
+302 EILGYEADEL
-312 LSMEFQGMMFQ
+312 LTMDFHAMMFP
-323 EDLGATLIKIHE
+323 EDLGATLMKIHE
-335 LMAGRIASCQMEQ
+335 LMTGRIASCQMEQ
-348 RYVHKTGRTV
+348 RYIHKTGRTV
-358 WTQWSVSASGD
+358 WTLWSVSASGD
-369 VTTEG
+369 IRSDN

-411 FIRRLEEALM
+411 FMRRLEEAM
-421 RNRQDPKYQVTV
+421 ERSRQDPKYQVSV

-459 IASRLRECMRPPDIV
+459 IAERLRDCMRPPDIV

-488 RYYTEKITRIATRIQ
+488 RYYTERVTRIADRIQ
-503 RQFDQ
+503 RQFAK

-522 IGILRASENHMTSED
+522 IGILRASENHVTSED

-543 TAMYQAKRA
+543 TAMYQAKRS
-552 GRSQHAVFD
+552 GRSCHAVFD
-561 ENMHTAAKEI
+561 ENMHAAAKET

-579 KAIEKYEFDVQYQ
+579 KAIERYEFEVEYQ
-592 PIFSLMTGEI
+592 PIFSLSTGEV

-607 LARWNHPQLGEIHP
+607 LARWSHPQLGEILP

-636 LGELVLDKA
+636 LGELILDKA
-645 CTEIGRVYE
+645 CS
-654 EVGIE
+654 EVGDIYHLGRLD

-664 VNLSCRQFAQP
+664 VNLSCRQFGQR
-675 FLVNQVKNILNRTEF
+675 FLVRQVQNILNRTGF
-690 PPRRL
+690 SPTRL

-707 QERAIEMLNQLRDL
+707 QERALDMLNELRSL

-728 DFGTGYSNLGYLVR
+728 DFGTGYSNLSYLVR

-756 LIDDQGANT
+756 PINEEGANT
-765 ELVRTIIAMAKNL
+765 ELVRTIISMAKNL
-778 GLRVVAEGVETP
+778 DLKVIAEGIERP
-790 AQLEALKNLSCES
+790 SQLEALKELKCES
-803 GQGYLLSRPMSAEDL
+803 GQGYLLSPPLSAVDL
-818 TRFLLADNPIPPPAI
+818 AEFLLGPTDSPIPEPSYDLSI
-833 DITSPMVQ
+833 SSIQ

>member
-1 MSFAD
+1 MVTV
-6 RSLNEMNYHKL
+6 L
-17 TIGYMV
+17 T
-23 AVLAIGFGC
+23 IGFGC
-32 LLYSI
+32 LTFSI
-37 FNLPFQKFDLY
+37 LNLPFQKFDLY
-48 FLVLAGS
+48 SLVLAGS

-93 VVLSAIE
+93 ILLAAIE

-127 VVVFAL
+127 VVVSVLVL
-133 TMSGLYVNGE
+133 TGLYVDGE
-143 VLPNDVT
+143 VLPQN
-150 LPSLVI
+150 LGIQSFII
-156 ALSVIALTQFFVN
+156 ALSVMAVTQFLVN
-169 TLLASIHDSL
+169 TLLASVHDSL

-189 KNKYIWTFFTYFA
+189 KSKYIWTFFTYFL
-202 GAVGAGFLVK
+202 GAVGAGTLVK
-212 LAQYAGFGL
+212 LAHYVGFGL

-257 KILEERSNALR
+257 GVIEERSNALR

-288 SRHGKWLKVNHALC
+288 SRHGKWVKVNHALC
-302 EILGYDQDEL
+302 EILGYESDEL
-312 LSMEFQGMMFQ
+312 LTMEFQGMLFP
-323 EDLGATLIKIHE
+323 EDLGATMIKIHE

-369 VTTEG
+369 ITSDG

-411 FIRRLEEALM
+411 FMRRLEEALDRS
-421 RNRQDPKYQVTV
+421 RNDPNYQVSV

-459 IASRLRECMRPPDIV
+459 IASRLRDCMRPPDIV

-488 RYYTEKITRIATRIQ
+488 KYYSEKITRISNRIQ
-503 RQFDQ
+503 RQFDR

-522 IGILRASENHMTSED
+522 IGILRASEAHMTSED

-543 TAMYQAKRA
+543 TAMYQAKRS

-571 LLLETDLR
+571 LLLEMDLR
-579 KAIEKYEFDVQYQ
+579 KAIEKYEFDVEYQ
-592 PIFSLMTGEI
+592 PIFSLQTGEV

-607 LARWNHPQLGEIHP
+607 LARWNHPQLGEIDP
-621 SKFIPLAEETGLIDP
+621 AKFIPLAEETGLIDP

-645 CTEIGRVYE
+645 CTEIGKVYDLI
-654 EVGIE
+654 GID

-675 FLVNQVKNILNRTEF
+675 FLVNQVKNILSRTEF
-690 PPRRL
+690 PPTRL

-707 QERAIEMLNQLRDL
+707 QERAIDMLNQLRDL
-721 GIDIDID
+721 GIELDID

-742 LPISTLKIDRSFVS
+742 LPISTLKIDRSFVN
-756 LIDDQGANT
+756 LINDDGANT

-778 GLRVVAEGVETP
+778 DLKVIAEGIETDS
-790 AQLEALKNLSCES
+790 QMHALKNLNCES
-803 GQGYLLSRPMSAEDL
+803 GQGYLLARPMAAGEL
-818 TRFLLADNPIPPPAI
+818 LVFLQGETAAPIPPPVEIALA
-833 DITSPMVQ
+833 PMHQ

>member
-1 MSFAD
+1 
-6 RSLNEMNYHKL
+6 MNYHKL

-23 AVLAIGFGC
+23 TVLTIGLAC
-32 LLYSI
+32 LTFSA
-37 FNLPFQKFDLY
+37 FNLPFQKLDLY

-67 PRVKTHIAVSDIFIF
+67 PRVKTHIAVSDLFIF
-82 LTLLLYGGEIA
+82 LTLLLYGGPLAIVLAA
-93 VVLSAIE
+93 VE
-100 ALFTSWRFC
+100 AFFTSWQFC
-109 SKRITVLFNVA
+109 SKKLTVFFNVA
-120 AMAFSTF
+120 AMAFSTS

-133 TMSGLYVNGE
+133 VLSGLYVNGE
-143 VLPNDVT
+143 VLPNT
-150 LPSLVI
+150 PNFPSFVI
-156 ALSVIALTQFFVN
+156 ALCVIAVTQFLVN
-169 TLLASIHDSL
+169 TILASVHDSF

-189 KNKYIWTFFTYFA
+189 KSKYIWTFFTYFA
-202 GAVGAGFLVK
+202 GAVGAGALVK
-212 LAQYAGFGL
+212 LANYAGFGL
-221 IVATFPVILFVFLAY
+221 IVATFPMILFVFLAY
-236 RMYLKNVEMSIAQ
+236 RMYLKNVEMSITQ

-302 EILGYDQDEL
+302 EILGYESDEL
-312 LSMEFQGMMFQ
+312 LSMEFQTMMFP
-323 EDLGATLIKIHE
+323 EDVGATLIKIHD

-348 RYVHKTGRTV
+348 RYMHKTGRTV
-358 WTQWSVSASGD
+358 WTHWSVSASGD
-369 VTTEG
+369 IKSDQ

-389 AEQKLQHEATHD
+389 AEEKLQHEATHD
-401 ALTGLPNRAL
+401 ALTGLPNRLL
-411 FIRRLEEALM
+411 FMRRLEEALE
-421 RNRQDPKYQVTV
+421 RSRQDPKYQVSV

-440 FKYVNDSLGHLIG
+440 FKVVNDSLGHLIG

-488 RYYTEKITRIATRIQ
+488 RYYMEKVTRIANRIQ
-503 RQFDQ
+503 RQFDL

-543 TAMYQAKRA
+543 TAMYQAKRS

-561 ENMHTAAKEI
+561 ENMHAAAKEI

-579 KAIEKYEFDVQYQ
+579 KAIEKYEFQVEYQ
-592 PIFSLMTGEI
+592 PIFSLITGEI
-602 EGVEA
+602 QGVEA
-607 LARWNHPQLGEIHP
+607 LARWTHPQLGEILP
-621 SKFIPLAEETGLIDP
+621 SKFIPLAEETGLIDG

-645 CTEIGRVYE
+645 CTEIGKIYE
-654 EVGIE
+654 QIGMD

-675 FLVNQVKNILNRTEF
+675 FLVNQIKNILSRTEF
-690 PPRRL
+690 PPTRL

-707 QERAIEMLNQLRDL
+707 QERAIEMLNYLRQL

-728 DFGTGYSNLGYLVR
+728 DFGTVYSNLGYLVR
-742 LPISTLKIDRSFVS
+742 LPISTLKIDRSFVN
-756 LIDDQGANT
+756 LITAEGANT
-765 ELVRTIIAMAKNL
+765 ELVRTIISMAKNL
-778 GLRVVAEGVETP
+778 DLNVIAEGIETNS
-790 AQLEALKNLSCES
+790 QLEALKALNCES
-803 GQGYLLSRPMSAEDL
+803 GQGYLLSRPMTADEL
-818 TRFLLADNPIPPPAI
+818 LNFLRASVDAPIPAPAF
-833 DITSPMVQ
+833 DITVQMVQ

>member
-1 MSFAD
+1 
-6 RSLNEMNYHKL
+6 MNYHKL

-23 AVLAIGFGC
+23 TVLTIGFAC
-32 LLYSI
+32 LTVSAI
-37 FNLPFQKFDLY
+37 NLPFQKLDLY

-67 PRVKTHIAVSDIFIF
+67 PRVKTHIAVSDLFIF
-82 LTLLLYGGEIA
+82 LTLFLYGGPIA
-93 VVLSAIE
+93 VALAAVE
-100 ALFTSWRFC
+100 AFFTSWQFC
-109 SKRITVLFNVA
+109 TKKLTVFFNVA
-120 AMAFSTF
+120 AMAFSTS

-133 TMSGLYVNGE
+133 ILSGLYVNGE
-143 VLPNDVT
+143 VLPNT
-150 LPSLVI
+150 RSYPSFIIAICVI
-156 ALSVIALTQFFVN
+156 AVTQFLVN
-169 TLLASIHDSL
+169 TALASLHDSF

-189 KNKYIWTFFTYFA
+189 KSKYIWTFFTYFT
-202 GAVGAGFLVK
+202 GAVGAGALVK

-221 IVATFPVILFVFLAY
+221 IVATFPMILFVFLAY
-236 RMYLKNVEMSIAQ
+236 RMYLKNIEMSITQ

-302 EILGYDQDEL
+302 EILGYESDEL
-312 LSMEFQGMMFQ
+312 LTMEFQAMMFP
-323 EDLGATLIKIHE
+323 EDVGATLIKIHD

-348 RYVHKTGRTV
+348 RYLHKTGRTV
-358 WTQWSVSASGD
+358 WTHWSVSATGD
-369 VTTEG
+369 ISSDQ

-389 AEQKLQHEATHD
+389 AEEKLQHEATHD
-401 ALTGLPNRAL
+401 ALTGLPNRLL
-411 FIRRLEEALM
+411 FMRRLEEALE
-421 RNRQDPKYQVTV
+421 RSRQDSKYQVSV

-440 FKYVNDSLGHLIG
+440 FKVVNDSLGHLIG

-459 IASRLRECMRPPDIV
+459 IAARLRECMRPPDIV

-488 RYYTEKITRIATRIQ
+488 RYYTEKLTRIANRIQ

-543 TAMYQAKRA
+543 TAMYQAKRS
-552 GRSQHAVFD
+552 GRSQHAMFD
-561 ENMHTAAKEI
+561 ENMHAAAKEI

-579 KAIEKYEFDVQYQ
+579 KAIEKYEFQVEYQ
-592 PIFSLMTGEI
+592 PIFSLKTGEVQ
-602 EGVEA
+602 GVEA
-607 LARWNHPQLGEIHP
+607 LARWTHPQLGEILP
-621 SKFIPLAEETGLIDP
+621 SKFIPLAEETGLIDG

-645 CTEIGRVYE
+645 CTEIGKVYE
-654 EVGIE
+654 QVGNDT
-659 SLKLS
+659 LKLS

-675 FLVNQVKNILNRTEF
+675 FLVNQIKNILNRTEF
-690 PPRRL
+690 PPTRL

-707 QERAIEMLNQLRDL
+707 QERAIEMLNYLRQL
-721 GIDIDID
+721 GINIDID

-742 LPISTLKIDRSFVS
+742 LPISTLKIDRSFVN
-756 LIDDQGANT
+756 LITAEGANT
-765 ELVRTIIAMAKNL
+765 ELVRTIISMAKNL
-778 GLRVVAEGVETP
+778 DLNVIAEGIETNS
-790 AQLEALKNLSCES
+790 QLEALKALNCES
-803 GQGYLLSRPMSAEDL
+803 GQGYLLARPMVAEELLQFLSASVD
-818 TRFLLADNPIPPPAI
+818 APIPAPAF
-833 DITSPMVQ
+833 DISVQTVQ

>member
-1 MSFAD
+1 M
-6 RSLNEMNYHKL
+6 
-17 TIGYMV
+17 
-23 AVLAIGFGC
+23 AV
-32 LLYSI
+32 
-37 FNLPFQKFDLY
+37 
-48 FLVLAGS
+48 
-55 TIGLGSW
+55 
-62 ATVKI
+62 
-67 PRVKTHIAVSDIFIF
+67 
-82 LTLLLYGGEIA
+82 
-93 VVLSAIE
+93 
-100 ALFTSWRFC
+100 
-109 SKRITVLFNVA
+109 
-120 AMAFSTF
+120 
-127 VVVFAL
+127 
-133 TMSGLYVNGE
+133 
-143 VLPNDVT
+143 
-150 LPSLVI
+150 
-156 ALSVIALTQFFVN
+156 TQFLVN
-169 TLLASIHDSL
+169 TLLASIHDSF
-179 ANALPWWETW
+179 ANGLPWWETW
-189 KNKYIWTFFTYFA
+189 KSKYIWTFFTYFA
-202 GAVGAGFLVK
+202 GALGAGALVK
-212 LAQYAGFGL
+212 LAHVIGFGL
-221 IVATFPVILFVFLAY
+221 IVAIFPMILFVFLAY

-249 AEQAEKYA
+249 AEQAERYA

-279 YAPIGIGLV
+279 HAPIGIGLV

-302 EILGYDQDEL
+302 KILGYESDEL
-312 LSMEFQGMMFQ
+312 LTMEFQTLLFQ

-348 RYVHKTGRTV
+348 RYVHRTGRTV
-358 WTQWSVSASGD
+358 WTHWSVSASGD
-369 VTTEG
+369 ISSDG

-411 FIRRLEEALM
+411 FIRRLEEALD
-421 RNRQDPKYQVTV
+421 RSRKDKKYQVSV

-459 IASRLRECMRPPDIV
+459 IATRLRECMRPPDIV

-488 RYYTEKITRIATRIQ
+488 RYYSEKITRIANRIQ

-522 IGILRASENHMTSED
+522 IGILRASENHMTAED

-543 TAMYQAKRA
+543 TAMYQAKRS

-561 ENMHTAAKEI
+561 ENMHAAAKEI

-579 KAIEKYEFDVQYQ
+579 KAIERYEFEVEYQ
-592 PIFSLMTGEI
+592 PIFSLTTGEI

-621 SKFIPLAEETGLIDP
+621 TKFIPLAEETGLIDP
-636 LGELVLDKA
+636 LGELILDKA
-645 CTEIGRVYE
+645 CSEIGRVYGS
-654 EVGIE
+654 VRMD

-664 VNLSCRQFAQP
+664 VNLSCRQFAKA
-675 FLVNQVKNILNRTEF
+675 FLVNQVKNILSRTEF
-690 PPRRL
+690 PPTRL

-707 QERAIEMLNQLRDL
+707 QERAIDMLNQLRDL
-721 GIDIDID
+721 GIELDID

-756 LIDDQGANT
+756 LINDDGANT

-778 GLRVVAEGVETP
+778 ELKVVAEGIETK
-790 AQLEALKNLSCES
+790 AQLEALKSLDCES
-803 GQGYLLSRPMSAEDL
+803 GQG
-818 TRFLLADNPIPPPAI
+818 FLLARPMAADELLSFLRGVEDTPIPPP
-833 DITSPMVQ
+833 PPEVPLVQMLQ

>member
-1 MSFAD
+1 
-6 RSLNEMNYHKL
+6 MNYHKL

-23 AVLAIGFGC
+23 TVLTIGLACLTVSAI
-32 LLYSI
+32 
-37 FNLPFQKFDLY
+37 NLPFQKLDLY

-67 PRVKTHIAVSDIFIF
+67 PRVKTHIAVSDLFIF
-82 LTLLLYGGEIA
+82 LTLLLYGGPIA
-93 VVLSAIE
+93 IALAAIE
-100 ALFTSWRFC
+100 AFFTSWQFC
-109 SKRITVLFNVA
+109 TKKLTVFFNVA
-120 AMAFSTF
+120 AMALSTS

-133 TMSGLYVNGE
+133 ILSGLYVNGE
-143 VLPNDVT
+143 VLPNT
-150 LPSLVI
+150 GNYQSFVI
-156 ALSVIALTQFFVN
+156 ALCVIAVTQFLVN
-169 TLLASIHDSL
+169 TLLASIHDSF

-189 KNKYIWTFFTYFA
+189 KSKYIWTFFTYFA
-202 GAVGAGFLVK
+202 GAVGAGALVK
-212 LAQYAGFGL
+212 LAHYAGFGL
-221 IVATFPVILFVFLAY
+221 IVATFPMILFVFLAY
-236 RMYLKNVEMSIAQ
+236 RMYLKNVEMSITQ

-302 EILGYDQDEL
+302 EILGYESDEL
-312 LSMEFQGMMFQ
+312 LSMEFQTMMFP
-323 EDLGATLIKIHE
+323 EDVGATLIKIHD

-348 RYVHKTGRTV
+348 RYLHKTGRTV

-369 VTTEG
+369 ITSDQ

-389 AEQKLQHEATHD
+389 AEEKLQHEATHD
-401 ALTGLPNRAL
+401 ALTGLPNRLL
-411 FIRRLEEALM
+411 FMRRLEEALE
-421 RNRQDPKYQVTV
+421 RSRQDPKYQVSV

-440 FKYVNDSLGHLIG
+440 FKVVNDSLGHLIG

-459 IASRLRECMRPPDIV
+459 IASRLRVCMRPPDIV

-488 RYYTEKITRIATRIQ
+488 RYFTEKVTRIAHRIQ

-522 IGILRASENHMTSED
+522 IGILRASEQHMTSED

-543 TAMYQAKRA
+543 TAMYQAKRS

-561 ENMHTAAKEI
+561 ENMHAEAKEI
-571 LLLETDLR
+571 LRLETDLR
-579 KAIEKYEFDVQYQ
+579 KAIEKYEFQVEYQ
-592 PIFSLMTGEI
+592 PIFSLKTGDI

-607 LARWNHPQLGEIHP
+607 LARWTHPQLGEILP
-621 SKFIPLAEETGLIDP
+621 SKFIPLAEETGLIDG

-645 CTEIGRVYE
+645 CTEIGKIYE
-654 EVGIE
+654 EIGIDT
-659 SLKLS
+659 LKLS

-675 FLVNQVKNILNRTEF
+675 FLVNQIKNILNRTEF
-690 PPRRL
+690 PPTRL

-707 QERAIEMLNQLRDL
+707 QERAIEMLHYLRQL

-742 LPISTLKIDRSFVS
+742 LPISTLKIDRSFVN
-756 LIDDQGANT
+756 LITAEGANT
-765 ELVRTIIAMAKNL
+765 ELVRTIMSMAKNL
-778 GLRVVAEGVETP
+778 DLKVIAEGIETNS
-790 AQLEALKNLSCES
+790 QLEALKALNCES
-803 GQGYLLSRPMSAEDL
+803 GQGYLLARPMGAEEL
-818 TRFLLADNPIPPPAI
+818 LRFLQASVDAPIPPPEF
-833 DITSPMVQ
+833 DISVQTVQ

>member
-1 MSFAD
+1 
-6 RSLNEMNYHKL
+6 
-17 TIGYMV
+17 MV
-23 AVLAIGFGC
+23 AVLAIGLGC
-32 LLYSI
+32 LTLAVVTI
-37 FNLPFQKFDLY
+37 PTQKLDLY
-48 FLVLAGS
+48 LIVVAGS

-67 PRVKTHIAVSDIFIF
+67 PRLKTHIAVSDVFVF

-93 VVLSAIE
+93 IVLAAIE
-100 ALFTSWRFC
+100 AFFTSWRFC
-109 SKRITVLFNVA
+109 SKKITIFFNVA
-120 AMAFSTF
+120 AMALSTS
-127 VVVFAL
+127 VVVSLL
-133 TMSGLYVNGE
+133 TVSGLYSNGAIQSYVE
-143 VLPNDVT
+143 SPQN
-150 LPSLVI
+150 LVI
-156 ALSVIALTQFFVN
+156 ALSIMAVVQFLVN
-169 TLLASIHDSL
+169 TILASVHDSF

-189 KNKYIWTFFTYFA
+189 KSKYIWTFFTYFA
-202 GAVGAGFLVK
+202 GAVGAGTLVN
-212 LAQYAGFGL
+212 LAHLVGFGL

-249 AEQAEKYA
+249 ADQAEKYA
-257 KILEERSNALR
+257 RILEERSNALL

-288 SRHGKWLKVNHALC
+288 SRQGKWLKVNRALC
-302 EILGYDQDEL
+302 EILGYESDEL
-312 LSMEFQGMMFQ
+312 LSMEFQSMMFP
-323 EDLGATLIKIHE
+323 EDLGGTLIKIHD

-348 RYVHKTGRTV
+348 RYIHKTGRTV
-358 WTQWSVSASGD
+358 WTHWSVSASGD
-369 VTTEG
+369 ISSDA

-401 ALTGLPNRAL
+401 SLTGLPNRAL
-411 FIRRLEEALM
+411 FMRRLEEALD
-421 RNRQDPKYQVTV
+421 RSRQDPKYQVSV

-459 IASRLRECMRPPDIV
+459 IATRLRDCMRPPDIV

-488 RYYTEKITRIATRIQ
+488 RYYSEKITQIANRIQ
-503 RQFDQ
+503 RQFAQ

-522 IGILRASENHMTSED
+522 IGILRASEQHMTSED

-543 TAMYQAKRA
+543 TAMYQAKRS

-561 ENMHTAAKEI
+561 ENMHTVAKET

-579 KAIEKYEFDVQYQ
+579 KAIERYEFEVQYQ
-592 PIFSLMTGEI
+592 PIFSLATGEF

-607 LARWNHPQLGEIHP
+607 LARWNHPQMGEIPP
-621 SKFIPLAEETGLIDP
+621 SKFIPLAEETNLIDP

-645 CTEIGRVYE
+645 CTEIGDAYRRT
-654 EVGIE
+654 GKDW
-659 SLKLS
+659 LKLS

-675 FLVNQVKNILNRTEF
+675 FLVNQVKNILSRTEF
-690 PPRRL
+690 PATRL

-721 GIDIDID
+721 GIDLDID

-742 LPISTLKIDRSFVS
+742 LPISTLKIDRSFVR
-756 LIDDQGANT
+756 LINDDGANT

-778 GLRVVAEGVETP
+778 DLKVIAEGIETKS
-790 AQLEALKNLSCES
+790 QLEALKDLNCES
-803 GQGYLLSRPMSAEDL
+803 AQGYLLARPMSVEELIA
-818 TRFLLADNPIPPPAI
+818 FLNGADDSPIPPPI
-833 DITSPMVQ
+833 DLSMLPLFQ

>member
-1 MSFAD
+1 
-6 RSLNEMNYHKL
+6 MNYHKL
-17 TIGYMV
+17 TTGYMV
-23 AVLAIGFGC
+23 TVLAVGFSC
-32 LLYSI
+32 LGMAFYSA
-37 FNLPFQKFDLY
+37 PFERLDLY

-55 TIGLGSW
+55 TVCLGSW

-67 PRVKTHIAVSDIFIF
+67 PKIKTHVAVSDIFVF

-93 VVLSAIE
+93 IVLAAVE
-100 ALFTSWRFC
+100 AFFSSWRFC
-109 SKRITVLFNVA
+109 SKKITILFNVA
-120 AMAFSTF
+120 SMAFSTTI
-127 VVVFAL
+127 VVL
-133 TMSGLYVNGE
+133 MLGLSGFYADGYVLHDNAN
-143 VLPNDVT
+143 LRN
-150 LPSLVI
+150 LVI
-156 ALSVIALTQFFVN
+156 VLSVTALTQFLVN
-169 TLLASIHDSL
+169 TVLASLYDSFK
-179 ANALPWWETW
+179 NALPWWETW
-189 KNKYIWTFFTYFA
+189 KSKYIWTFFTYFA
-202 GAVGAGFLVK
+202 GALGAGSLVK
-212 LAQYAGFGL
+212 LAHHAGFGV
-221 IVATFPVILFVFLAY
+221 IVATFPIILFVFLAY
-236 RMYLKNVEMSIAQ
+236 RMYLQNVDMSIAQ
-249 AEQAEKYA
+249 AEQAEQYA
-257 KILEERSNALR
+257 RVLEERSNALR

-288 SRHGKWLKVNHALC
+288 SRQGKWLKVNHALC

-312 LSMEFQGMMFQ
+312 LTMEFQAMMFA

-358 WTQWSVSASGD
+358 WTLWSLSASGD
-369 VTTEG
+369 ISTEN

-411 FIRRLEEALM
+411 FIRRLEEALE
-421 RNRQDPKYQVTV
+421 RSRKDEKYQVSV

-459 IASRLRECMRPPDIV
+459 IADRLRDCMRPPDIV

-488 RYYTEKITRIATRIQ
+488 RYYSEKITRIADRIQ
-503 RQFDQ
+503 RQFAR

-543 TAMYQAKRA
+543 TAMYQAKRS

-561 ENMHTAAKEI
+561 ENMHAAARET

-579 KAIEKYEFDVQYQ
+579 KAVEKYEFDVEYQ
-592 PIFSLMTGEI
+592 PIFSLTTGEV

-607 LARWNHPQLGEIHP
+607 LARWNHPTLGEILP

-645 CTEIGRVYE
+645 CTEIGQVYE
-654 EVGIE
+654 LIKND

-675 FLVNQVKNILNRTEF
+675 FLVHQVKNILSRTGF
-690 PPRRL
+690 PPTRL

-721 GIDIDID
+721 GISIDID
-728 DFGTGYSNLGYLVR
+728 DFGTGYSNLSYLVR
-742 LPISTLKIDRSFVS
+742 LPISTLKIDRMFVS
-756 LIDDQGANT
+756 PIDDQGANT
-765 ELVRTIIAMAKNL
+765 EIVRTIIAMAKNL
-778 GLRVVAEGVETP
+778 GLQVIAEGIETHS
-790 AQLEALKNLSCES
+790 QLEALKELECER
-803 GQGYLLSRPMSAEDL
+803 GQGFLLSRPLSADEL
-818 TRFLLADNPIPPPAI
+818 VTFLNGSDAEPIPPPNF
-833 DITSPMVQ
+833 DIPISSMIQ

>member
-1 MSFAD
+1 
-6 RSLNEMNYHKL
+6 MNYHKL

-23 AVLAIGFGC
+23 AVLTIGLAC
-32 LLYSI
+32 LTHSVANIPL
-37 FNLPFQKFDLY
+37 QKLDLY

-55 TIGLGSW
+55 TVALGSW

-67 PRVKTHIAVSDIFIF
+67 PHIKTHIAVSDFFIF

-93 VVLSAIE
+93 VVLAAIE
-100 ALFTSWRFC
+100 AFFTSWHFC
-109 SKRITVLFNVA
+109 KKKMTLLFNVA

-127 VVVFAL
+127 VVIFVLAV
-133 TMSGLYVNGE
+133 TGLYSNGE
-143 VLPNDVT
+143 VLPKNA
-150 LPSLVI
+150 SFQSFVI
-156 ALSVIALTQFFVN
+156 ALSIIAVTQFLVN
-169 TLLASIHDSL
+169 TLLASIHDAL
-179 ANALPWWETW
+179 ANAMPWWETW
-189 KNKYIWTFFTYFA
+189 KSKYIWAFFTYFA
-202 GAVGAGFLVK
+202 GAVGAGTLVK
-212 LAQYAGFGL
+212 LAQQVGFGL

-302 EILGYDQDEL
+302 EILGYEADEL
-312 LSMEFQGMMFQ
+312 LSMEFQAMMFPQ
-323 EDLGATLIKIHE
+323 DLGATMIKIHE

-348 RYVHKTGRTV
+348 RYLHKTGRTV

-369 VTTEG
+369 VSSDG

-389 AEQKLQHEATHD
+389 AEEKLQHEATHD

-411 FIRRLEEALM
+411 FMRRLEEALE
-421 RNRQDPKYQVTV
+421 RSRHDLKYQVSV

-459 IASRLRECMRPPDIV
+459 ISARLRDCMRPPDIV

-488 RYYTEKITRIATRIQ
+488 RYYTEKITHIANRIQ
-503 RQFDQ
+503 RQFAK

-522 IGILRASENHMTSED
+522 IGILRASEKHMTSED

-543 TAMYQAKRA
+543 TAMYQAKRS

-561 ENMHTAAKEI
+561 ENMHAQAKEI

-579 KAIEKYEFDVQYQ
+579 KAIEKYEFDVEYQ
-592 PIFSLMTGEI
+592 PIFSLNTGEI

-645 CTEIGRVYE
+645 CTEIGKVYKA
-654 EVGIE
+654 IDNH

-675 FLVNQVKNILNRTEF
+675 YLMNQIKNILNRTEF
-690 PPRRL
+690 PATRL

-721 GIDIDID
+721 GIELDID
-728 DFGTGYSNLGYLVR
+728 DFGTGYSNLSYLVR

-756 LIDDQGANT
+756 LINDDGANT

-778 GLRVVAEGVETP
+778 ELRVVAEGIEKKS
-790 AQLEALKNLSCES
+790 QLDALKNLNCES
-803 GQGYLLSRPMSAEDL
+803 GQG
-818 TRFLLADNPIPPPAI
+818 FLLAKPMAADELTSFLQGEIDTPIPAPPF
-833 DITSPMVQ
+833 DFSTVGMLQ

>member
-1 MSFAD
+1 
-6 RSLNEMNYHKL
+6 MNYHKL

-32 LLYSI
+32 LLYS
-37 FNLPFQKFDLY
+37 FLNLPFQKFDLY

-67 PRVKTHIAVSDIFIF
+67 PRVKTHIAVSDVFIF

-109 SKRITVLFNVA
+109 TKRMTVLFNVA

-133 TMSGLYVNGE
+133 TLSGLYVEGE

-179 ANALPWWETW
+179 ANQLPWWDTW

-202 GAVGAGFLVK
+202 GAVGAGCLVK

-369 VTTEG
+369 VTSEG

-411 FIRRLEEALM
+411 FIRRLEEALV

-543 TAMYQAKRA
+543 TAMYQAKRS

-561 ENMHTAAKEI
+561 ENMHTEAKEI

-592 PIFSLMTGEI
+592 PIFSLKTGDI

-654 EVGIE
+654 EVGID

-690 PPRRL
+690 PARRL

-778 GLRVVAEGVETP
+778 DLKVVAEGVETP
-790 AQLEALKNLSCES
+790 AQLEALKALSCES
-803 GQGYLLSRPMSAEDL
+803 GQGYLLSRPMSAEEL
-818 TRFLLADNPIPPPAI
+818 TAFLLADSPIPPPAV

>member
-1 MSFAD
+1 
-6 RSLNEMNYHKL
+6 MNYHKL

-23 AVLAIGFGC
+23 AVLAMGFAC
-32 LLYSI
+32 LGFAIL
-37 FNLPFQKFDLY
+37 NLPFEKFDLY
-48 FLVLAGS
+48 ILVLAGS
-55 TIGLGSW
+55 TVCFGSW

-67 PRVKTHIAVSDIFIF
+67 PRVKTHVAVSDVFVF

-93 VVLSAIE
+93 IVLAAFE
-100 ALFTSWRFC
+100 AFVSSWRFC
-109 SKRITVLFNVA
+109 SKKLTILFNVA
-120 AMAFSTF
+120 AMGLSTSM
-127 VVVFAL
+127 VVLVL
-133 TMSGLYVNGE
+133 TLSGVYANGRVLFDNVN
-143 VLPNDVT
+143 LRN
-150 LPSLVI
+150 LVI
-156 ALSVIALTQFFVN
+156 ALSIIAMTQFLVN
-169 TLLASIHDSL
+169 TLLASVHDSL
-179 ANALPWWETW
+179 KNALPWWETW
-189 KNKYIWTFFTYFA
+189 KSKYIWTFFTYFA
-202 GAVGAGFLVK
+202 GAVGAGSLVK
-212 LAQYAGFGL
+212 LAHYAGFGV

-236 RMYLKNVEMSIAQ
+236 RMYLTNVEMSIAQ
-249 AEQAEKYA
+249 AEQAEQYA
-257 KILEERSNALR
+257 RVLEERSNALR

-288 SRHGKWLKVNHALC
+288 SRQGKWLKVNHALC
-302 EILGYDQDEL
+302 EILGYESEEL
-312 LSMEFQGMMFQ
+312 LTMEFQSVMFA

-348 RYVHKTGRTV
+348 RYLHRTGRTV

-369 VTTEG
+369 VKSDS

-411 FIRRLEEALM
+411 FMRRLEDALD
-421 RNRQDPKYQVTV
+421 RNRKDSKYQVSV

-459 IASRLRECMRPPDIV
+459 IADRLRECMRPPDIV

-488 RYYTEKITRIATRIQ
+488 RYFTEKITRIADRIQ
-503 RQFDQ
+503 RQFAR

-543 TAMYQAKRA
+543 TAMYQAKRS

-561 ENMHTAAKEI
+561 ENMHAAARET

-579 KAIEKYEFDVQYQ
+579 KAVEKYEFEVQYQ
-592 PIFSLMTGEI
+592 PIFSLATGEI

-607 LARWNHPQLGEIHP
+607 LARWNHPKLGEILP

-645 CTEIGRVYE
+645 CTEIGEIYNSINNE
-654 EVGIE
+654 T
-659 SLKLS
+659 LKLS

-675 FLVNQVKNILNRTEF
+675 FLVHQVKNILGRTGF
-690 PPRRL
+690 PATRL

-707 QERAIEMLNQLRDL
+707 QERAIDMLNQLREL
-721 GIDIDID
+721 GIDLDID
-728 DFGTGYSNLGYLVR
+728 DFGTGYSNLSYLVR
-742 LPISTLKIDRSFVS
+742 LPISTLKIDRIFVS
-756 LIDDQGANT
+756 PITDEGANT
-765 ELVRTIIAMAKNL
+765 EIVKTIVAMAKNL
-778 GLRVVAEGVETP
+778 NLRVIAEGIETQS
-790 AQLEALKNLSCES
+790 QLDALKALKCES
-803 GQGYLLSRPMSAEDL
+803 GQGYLLAKPMSASEL
-818 TRFLLADNPIPPPAI
+818 RQFLGGRTDAPIPAPNF
-833 DITSPMVQ
+833 DDVSMLSTVQ

>member
-1 MSFAD
+1 
-6 RSLNEMNYHKL
+6 MNYHKL

-32 LLYSI
+32 LVFSLV
-37 FNLPFQKFDLY
+37 NLPFQKFDLY

-55 TIGLGSW
+55 TVGLGSW

-67 PRVKTHIAVSDIFIF
+67 PRVKTHIAVSDFFIF

-93 VVLSAIE
+93 VLLAAVE
-100 ALFTSWRFC
+100 AFCTSWRFC
-109 SKRITVLFNVA
+109 SKRITILFNVA
-120 AMAFSTF
+120 ALSISTF
-127 VVVFAL
+127 VVISVL
-133 TMSGLYVNGE
+133 TLSGHYENGA
-143 VLPNDVT
+143 VLPD
-150 LPSLVI
+150 SQGIQSYVI
-156 ALSVIALTQFFVN
+156 ALSVIAVTQFLVN
-169 TLLASIHDSL
+169 TLLASVHDSL

-189 KNKYIWTFFTYFA
+189 KSKYIWTFFTYFA
-202 GAVGAGFLVK
+202 GAVGAGTLVK
-212 LAQYAGFGL
+212 LAHYVGFGL

-288 SRHGKWLKVNHALC
+288 SRQGKWLKVNHALC
-302 EILGYDQDEL
+302 EILGYESDEL
-312 LSMEFQGMMFQ
+312 LSMEFQGMMFP
-323 EDLGATLIKIHE
+323 EDLGATMIKIHE

-348 RYVHKTGRTV
+348 RYLHKTGRTV

-369 VTTEG
+369 ITSDG

-411 FIRRLEEALM
+411 FMRRLEEALD
-421 RNRQDPKYQVTV
+421 RSRKDDKYQVSV

-459 IASRLRECMRPPDIV
+459 IAGRLRDCMRPPDIV

-488 RYYTEKITRIATRIQ
+488 RYFSEKITRISNRIQ
-503 RQFDQ
+503 RQFDR

-522 IGILRASENHMTSED
+522 IGILRASHNHMTSED

-543 TAMYQAKRA
+543 TAMYQAKRS

-579 KAIEKYEFDVQYQ
+579 KAIEKYEFDVEYQ
-592 PIFSLMTGEI
+592 PIFSLTTGEI

-607 LARWNHPQLGEIHP
+607 LARWNHPQLGEILP

-645 CTEIGRVYE
+645 CTEIGKIYNAIRMD
-654 EVGIE
+654 

-675 FLVNQVKNILNRTEF
+675 FLVNQVKNILSRTDF
-690 PPRRL
+690 PASRL

-721 GIDIDID
+721 GIQIDID

-742 LPISTLKIDRSFVS
+742 LPISTLKIDRSFVN
-756 LIDDQGANT
+756 LINDDGANT

-778 GLRVVAEGVETP
+778 DLKVIAEGIETNS
-790 AQLEALKNLSCES
+790 QLEALKKLKCES
-803 GQGYLLSRPMSAEDL
+803 GQG
-818 TRFLLADNPIPPPAI
+818 FLLARPMAADELLVYLSGDVDMPIPPPIEVALA
-833 DITSPMVQ
+833 PMHH